1 MIKMK
6 NLYYLNIIGACLFLF
21 CTLAMA
27 DDSVYLW
34 DLGVK
39 IDSQS
44 QSAVKVNSK
53 VVSAIVDKKYAA
65 LTKRHVNPKIVNVE
79 LKRGGEITK
88 NRFTQDFTTL
98 NYLEQYKLGNKYFT
112 SGRYV
117 EAIKLLEMVDFT
129 KLTEKQ
135 KIRLM
140 KLHADALFN
149 LGQYSRIINML
160 TDNQE
165 YDLSDELLF
174 LLGMSSTEV
183 GNKETALHAF
193 NKIIENHPTSE
204 YQNIAK
210 LQVRVLKR

>member
-1 MIKMK
+1 MIKIK
-6 NLYYLNIIGACLFLF
+6 KLQFLNKVGVLLFVF
-21 CTLAMA
+21 FTFSIA
-27 DDSVYLW
+27 DDSIYLW

-39 IDSQS
+39 IDSQPK
-44 QSAVKVNSK
+44 AVINVKMTTEN
-53 VVSAIVDKKYAA
+53 VDKKYAA

-79 LKRGGEITK
+79 LKRGDEGTK
-88 NRFTQDFTTL
+88 TQFPQQFSTL

-117 EAIKLLEMVDFT
+117 EAIKLLDMVDFT

-140 KLHADALFN
+140 QLHTDALFN

-165 YDLSDELLF
+165 YDLNDELLF

-183 GNKETALHAF
+183 GNKQTALQAF
-193 NKIIENHPTSE
+193 NEIIESHPNSE